1 MACIWII
8 SCTAGQQRGLTGR
21 GTATGRHANRQA
33 PSLYVQ
39 GLPTCA
45 SRCSF
50 YRKPRLPL
58 QLSGKAIPLLKAGDA
73 FNHI

>member
-39 GLPTCA
+39 RPANMRVT
-45 SRCSF
+45 
-50 YRKPRLPL
+50 L
-58 QLSGKAIPLLKAGDA
+58 QLLLEATLASTAKWEGYTPP
-73 FNHI
+73 